1 MESVKLL
8 SALSQMDQLIRFRK
22 TGTPEDFACRLGI
35 SVRTLY
41 NYLKILKELGADIQY
56 NTYNLSYEYLSEIR
70 LYIGYL

>member
-8 SALSQMDQLIRFRK
+8 SALFQMDQLIRFRE
-22 TGTPEDFACRLGI
+22 TGTPEDFANRLGI

-56 NTYNLSYEYLSEIR
+56 NTYSISYEYLSEIR
-70 LYIGYL
+70 PYIGYI

>member
-8 SALSQMDQLIRFRK
+8 SALFQMDQLIRFRE
-22 TGTPEDFACRLGI
+22 TGTPEDFANRLGI

-56 NTYNLSYEYLSEIR
+56 NTYSISYEYLSEIR
-70 LYIGYL
+70 LYIGYI

>member
-1 MESVKLL
+1 
-8 SALSQMDQLIRFRK
+8 MDQLIRFRE

-56 NTYNLSYEYLSEIR
+56 NTYSRSYEYLSEIR
-70 LYIGYL
+70 LYIGYI